1 MKTLYIDIYFLINF
15 VIDLV
20 ALHFAAMFTKIKISN
35 KRILISSVLGA
46 ISACITVFLRL
57 TILDIIISVISLV
70 GVIFICT
77 PKIGYKRRLAL
88 GISLLIFLSLIGGVV
103 SFVWDLLSGIFS
115 GYILE
120 NDVVNR
126 NMLFLS
132 LIILLSMG
140 VLKMFITVL
149 NGGKIDTKIE
159 FQIKF
164 LNKQCT
170 SEALIDTGNLAMDP
184 LGMKPV
190 LIIKEKLAKDL
201 LPISIIELKN
211 IDDLDREI
219 KKRIRLIPLSKGGIT
234 HVYIGVVPNEV
245 SIIKDGKKEI
255 IDVTVVI
262 DKDGGDFGGFMALM
276 PFSAI
281 KNVFS

>member
-1 MKTLYIDIYFLINF
+1 M
-15 VIDLV
+15 
-20 ALHFAAMFTKIKISN
+20 
-35 KRILISSVLGA
+35 SSVLGA

-57 TILDIIISVISLV
+57 TILDIIISAISLV
-70 GVIFICT
+70 GMIFICT

-103 SFVWDLLSGIFS
+103 SFIWDLLSEIFA

-132 LIILLSMG
+132 LIVLLSIG

-201 LPISIIELKN
+201 LPVSIIELKN

-219 KKRIRLIPLSKGGIT
+219 KKRIRLIPLSKGGTT

>member
-35 KRILISSVLGA
+35 KRILMSSALGA

-57 TILDIIISVISLV
+57 TILDIIISAISLV
-70 GVIFICT
+70 GMIFICT

-103 SFVWDLLSGIFS
+103 SFIWDLLSEIFA

-132 LIILLSMG
+132 LIVLLSIG

-201 LPISIIELKN
+201 LPVSIIELKN

-219 KKRIRLIPLSKGGIT
+219 KKRIRLIPLSKGGTT

-245 SIIKDGKKEI
+245 SIIKDEKKEI